1 MEPKE
6 IKFENMKN
14 LKYGDMI
21 IMEDPL
27 LGSSTP
33 YVLMSNIDDIN
44 FYFISKE
51 GASLMIK
58 SQETIDSFKVKLID
72 NTHPSWI
79 QDFSDTGKEI
89 GDLLQI
95 MEKTGGL
102 K

>member
-1 MEPKE
+1 MEAKE

-14 LKYGDMI
+14 LKNGDMI

-27 LGSSTP
+27 LGSLIP
-33 YVLMSNIDDIN
+33 YVLMSKVDNK
-44 FYFISKE
+44 FYFINNS
-51 GASLMIK
+51 GASLTIK
-58 SQETIDSFKVKLID
+58 SQETIDNFKVKLID
-72 NTHPSWI
+72 DTHPSWI

-89 GDLLQI
+89 GDLLDL